1 MSLSKKEINTY
12 AKIASVSF
20 SEDPIYKYCCKNKFI
35 RKRFIYYI
43 MYLRINASN
52 KSDIIITD
60 KDFHGLCIWRNYKK
74 SYTAKDMLLSKKSF
88 GIIIYFPILIK
99 LLKMFKNVKASEI
112 YPENTLLIEP
122 VFVDKKFQGKG
133 IAKQIILQSANDLLK
148 DGYNLG
154 LETQNP
160 ENIKKYEKIGF
171 KLITKQLIADGKI
184 TDYYMVLEK
193 NK

>member
-1 MSLSKKEINTY
+1 MKLSQKEIDRY
-12 AKIASVSF
+12 AKIASESF
-20 SEDPIYKYCCKNKFI
+20 SQDPIYKYCCKNEFV

-60 KDFHGLCIWRNYKK
+60 KDRHGLCIWRDYKK
-74 SYTAKDMLLSKKSF
+74 SYTAKDMLFSKKSF

-99 LLKMFKNVKASEI
+99 LLKMFKNVNATEI

-122 VFVDKKFQGKG
+122 VFVDKKFQGQG
-133 IAKQIILQSANDLLK
+133 TAKRMILQSAKDLLK
-148 DGYNLG
+148 SGYSLG

-160 ENIKKYEKIGF
+160 ENIRKYEKTGF
-171 KLITKQLIADGKI
+171 ELISKQQIANGKI
-184 TDYYMVLEK
+184 TDYYMILK
-193 NK
+193 NDK